1 MDGLKFL
8 YNTKLGRILLR
19 PLLLKPVSDLSGWL
33 LDSRISKCLIKPFVN
48 SVNINLDDYI
58 LEDINC
64 FNDFFCRK
72 IKPECRQVDMDENH
86 LITPCDGLLK
96 VYKIN
101 DDLVLPVKQSK
112 FTISDLLVDKALAK
126 TFDGGYCLV
135 YRLCVNHYHRYSYFE
150 TGIKTADKVIP
161 GLYHTV
167 QPIALEA
174 GPVFIQNS
182 RHYTVIDTKNFGR
195 CVQMEVGAMLV
206 GRIVNKKPKAG
217 AVSRG
222 DEKGHFEYGGSTII
236 VLVSP
241 NQAIINKEL
250 MDASAKGEETPVKMG
265 QTIGEKTAS
274 FNKNRIYM

>member
-1 MDGLKFL
+1 
-8 YNTKLGRILLR
+8 
-19 PLLLKPVSDLSGWL
+19 
-33 LDSRISKCLIKPFVN
+33 
-48 SVNINLDDYI
+48 
-58 LEDINC
+58 
-64 FNDFFCRK
+64 
-72 IKPECRQVDMDENH
+72 MDENH